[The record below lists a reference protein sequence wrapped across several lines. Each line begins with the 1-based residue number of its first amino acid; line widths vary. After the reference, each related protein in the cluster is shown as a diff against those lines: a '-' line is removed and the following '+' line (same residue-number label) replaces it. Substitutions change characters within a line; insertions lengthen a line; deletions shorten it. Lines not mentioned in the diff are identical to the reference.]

1 MATVFETVRDVPS
14 YFVAPVFT
22 FLGVVLTLFFP
33 RIKWSVEKKREL
45 RKHRRKLIAQ
55 WQVMVADVSTQLDRL
70 EQGGTSYHLGDV
82 LRILE
87 RHAAY
92 ASFKSTYDHYDRSGI
107 RGVKFRFARSRLRQ
121 QLTSAW
127 KPRRTTMVGTPH
139 PEYTVMA
146 GSHLPARL
154 HLTIRQ
160 IAEIERWWKLHK

>member
-1 MATVFETVRDVPS
+1 MAECRRPAGGGESLPIGKRAKRFSRFDRKDPVPCC
-14 YFVAPVFT
+14 PV
-22 FLGVVLTLFFP
+22 L
-33 RIKWSVEKKREL
+33 
-45 RKHRRKLIAQ
+45 
-55 WQVMVADVSTQLDRL
+55 
-70 EQGGTSYHLGDV
+70 YHLGDV

-121 QLTSAW
+121 QLISAW
-127 KPRRTTMVGTPH
+127 KPRRKTMVGTPH
-139 PEYTVMA
+139 PEHTVMA

-154 HLTIRQ
+154 HLTIGQ